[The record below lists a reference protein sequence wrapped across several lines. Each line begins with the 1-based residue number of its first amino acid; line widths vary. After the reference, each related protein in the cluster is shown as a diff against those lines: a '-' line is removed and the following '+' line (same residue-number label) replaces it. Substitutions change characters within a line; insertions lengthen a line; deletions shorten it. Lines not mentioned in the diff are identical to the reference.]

1 MDALGACGRGS
12 MCCEVCRMMLG
23 NMPGTEKW
31 ELTDSCQYLSRN
43 ARCDRNDQ
51 EILVDVVI
59 VLGDGLC

>member
-1 MDALGACGRGS
+1 
-12 MCCEVCRMMLG
+12 MMLG